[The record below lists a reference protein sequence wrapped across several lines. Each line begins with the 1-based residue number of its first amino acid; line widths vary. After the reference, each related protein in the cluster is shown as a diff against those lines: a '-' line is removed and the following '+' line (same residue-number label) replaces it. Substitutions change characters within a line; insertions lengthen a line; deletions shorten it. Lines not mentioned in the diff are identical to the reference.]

1 LWEVI
6 KINKWQAIQRFWE
19 GFEIPAYDQ
28 NSVPDD
34 AVAPYITYEAK
45 VADFENALPLS
56 GSIWYRSSS
65 WRDISLKADEI
76 AQSLKQIIKI
86 DGGYMFITRGSPFAQ
101 RLNDPNDTVKRIYIN
116 LMVEFYT
123 EK

>member
-1 LWEVI
+1 MD
-6 KINKWQAIQRFWE
+6 KWQAIQSFWE
-19 GFEIPAYDQ
+19 GFDIPAYDQ

-45 VADFENALPLS
+45 TADFENALPLS

-65 WRDISLKADEI
+65 WRDISKKADQI
-76 AQSLKQIIKI
+76 ADSLKKIIKI
-86 DGGYMFITRGSPFAQ
+86 DGGYLFITRGSPFAQ
-101 RLNDPNDTVKRIYIN
+101 RLNDPDDTVKRVYIN

>member
-1 LWEVI
+1 MD
-6 KINKWQAIQRFWE
+6 KWQAIQSFWE
-19 GFEIPAYDQ
+19 GFDIPAYDQ

-45 VADFENALPLS
+45 TADFENALPLS

-65 WRDISLKADEI
+65 WRDISKKADQI
-76 AQSLKQIIKI
+76 ADSLKKIIKI
-86 DGGYMFITRGSPFAQ
+86 DGGYLFITRGSPFAQ
-101 RLNDPNDTVKRIYIN
+101 RLNDQNDTVKRVYIN

>member
-1 LWEVI
+1 MD
-6 KINKWQAIQRFWE
+6 KWQAIQSFWE
-19 GFEIPAYDQ
+19 GFDIPAYDQ

-45 VADFENALPLS
+45 TADFENALPLS

-65 WRDISLKADEI
+65 WRDISKKADQI
-76 AQSLKQIIKI
+76 ADSLKKIIKI
-86 DGGYMFITRGSPFAQ
+86 DGGYLFITRGSPFAQ
-101 RLNDPNDTVKRIYIN
+101 RLNDPNDTVKRVYIN

>member
-1 LWEVI
+1 MD
-6 KINKWQAIQRFWE
+6 KWQAIQSFWE
-19 GFEIPAYDQ
+19 GFDIPAYDQ

-45 VADFENALPLS
+45 TADFENALPLS

-65 WRDISLKADEI
+65 WRDISKKADQI
-76 AQSLKQIIKI
+76 ADSLKKIIKI